1 MSSLCLHAGGK
12 LAGLDEIR
20 GLPMPA
26 PTDTWTP
33 VPHDLVI
40 EQVTRTVES
49 SGLAVSERSFAIAKD
64 GMRMFG
70 ILTLAGGTDHATT
83 IGIRN
88 SHDKTFPVGL
98 ALGSRVFVCDNLA
111 FSSEVTISTKHTRYV
126 LDRLPRLIGEGVA
139 RLVERRV
146 HQERRL
152 EVYKETP
159 VQGLAHLHDLVL
171 RCYRAKAIPARAIAE
186 VLQEYEEPKHPE
198 FREPTLWAY
207 FNAVTEVLKTYG
219 ELQPR
224 TQRLHGVID
233 ADCPKLLAV

>member
-12 LAGLDEIR
+12 LAGIDEIR
-20 GLPMPA
+20 GLAVPE
-26 PTDTWTP
+26 PTATWQP
-33 VPHDLVI
+33 VPHALVI
-40 EQVTRTVES
+40 DQVMRTVES
-49 SGLAVSERSFAIAKD
+49 TGLAVSERSFAIAKD

-70 ILTLAGGTDHATT
+70 ILTLAGGTDYATT

-139 RLVERRV
+139 KLVAKRV
-146 HQERRL
+146 HQERRIEL
-152 EVYKETP
+152 YKQEP
-159 VQGLAHLHDLVL
+159 VRGLAHLHDLVL
-171 RCYRAKAIPARAIAE
+171 RSYRAKAIPARAIAE
-186 VLQEYEEPKHPE
+186 VLEQYEQPKHPE
-198 FREPTLWAY
+198 FREPTMWSY
-207 FNAVTEVLKTYG
+207 FNAVTEELKEYG
-219 ELQPR
+219 DLQPR

>member
-1 MSSLCLHAGGK
+1 
-12 LAGLDEIR
+12 
-20 GLPMPA
+20 MPA

-126 LDRLPRLIGEGVA
+126 LNRLPRLIGEGVA
-139 RLVERRV
+139 RLVEQRV

>member
-12 LAGLDEIR
+12 LAGIDEIR
-20 GLPMPA
+20 DLPMPE
-26 PTDTWTP
+26 PTATWQP
-33 VPHDLVI
+33 VPHALVI
-40 EQVTRTVES
+40 DQVMRTVES
-49 SGLAVSERSFAIAKD
+49 TGLAVSERSFAIAKD

-70 ILTLAGGTDHATT
+70 ILTLAGGTDYATT

-139 RLVERRV
+139 RLVEKRV
-146 HQERRL
+146 HQERRI
-152 EVYKETP
+152 EVYKQEE
-159 VQGLAHLHDLVL
+159 VRGLAHLHDLVL
-171 RCYRAKAIPARAIAE
+171 RSYRAKAIPARAIAE
-186 VLQEYEEPKHPE
+186 VLEQYEQPKHPE
-198 FREPTLWAY
+198 FREPTMWSY
-207 FNAVTEVLKTYG
+207 FNAVTEVLKEYG
-219 ELQPR
+219 DLQPR

>member
-12 LAGLDEIR
+12 LAGIDEIR
-20 GLPMPA
+20 GLSVPE
-26 PTDTWTP
+26 PTATWQP

-40 EQVTRTVES
+40 DQVTRTVES
-49 SGLAVSERSFAIAKD
+49 TGLAVSERSFAIAKD

-70 ILTLAGGTDHATT
+70 ILTLAGGTDYATT

-139 RLVERRV
+139 KLVARRV
-146 HQERRL
+146 HQERRID
-152 EVYKETP
+152 VYKETE
-159 VQGLAHLHDLVL
+159 VRGLAHLHDLVL
-171 RCYRAKAIPARAIAE
+171 RSYRAKAIPARAIAE
-186 VLQEYEEPKHPE
+186 VLEQYEQPKHPE
-198 FREPTLWAY
+198 FREPTLWSY

-219 ELQPR
+219 DLQPR